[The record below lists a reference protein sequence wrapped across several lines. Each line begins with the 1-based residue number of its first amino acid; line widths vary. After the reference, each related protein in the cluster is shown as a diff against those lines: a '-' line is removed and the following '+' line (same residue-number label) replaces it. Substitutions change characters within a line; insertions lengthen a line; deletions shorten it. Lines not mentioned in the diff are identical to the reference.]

1 MSHNVESDKQAK
13 PAAKGG
19 TDNQWQQVS
28 QQIQDTQKE
37 SFSKAGND
45 AKPGNGGTPAEE
57 AGKASPETKLGG
69 AAGKPEPDFLDL
81 SANDPLAK
89 FARAAEGTGNSK
101 PDVEKGATG
110 KDEGKGENSK
120 DRSKGEKGEG
130 DSKGDGSTGKPGSET
145 RPTEQQLRDAFG
157 KRFDEGGTYGD
168 GLNYFVPKSV
178 EMGHM
183 KYDGSKTIETPD
195 VGRLGKLQADKS
207 RQVDLPDGKQPGAV
221 FVNQGDFAVA
231 PLDVPLSTA
240 DLGPCAGLVIVDKN
254 GGKQYLAH
262 IDSSTPAEQIRE
274 SLKGLNLN
282 DPNLEV
288 YLLPGSQEGSPTPT
302 NILNALADTPIGDK
316 VKLVNWGD
324 RPGMGP
330 ENRRGIQVFNGKI
343 SVGSNWPA
351 QTFE

>member
-1 MSHNVESDKQAK
+1 MSHNVESDKQAN

-37 SFSKAGND
+37 SLSKPGSD
-45 AKPGNGGTPAEE
+45 AKAGNGGTPVEE
-57 AGKASPETKLGG
+57 AGKAAPEAKLSG
-69 AAGKPEPDFLDL
+69 AVGKTEPDSLDL
-81 SANDPLAK
+81 AQNDPLTK
-89 FARAAEGTGNSK
+89 FSRPVEGTSNK
-101 PDVEKGATG
+101 PNVEKGAAG
-110 KDEGKGENSK
+110 RDESKGENGK
-120 DRSKGEKGEG
+120 DDSKGEKGRG
-130 DSKGDGSTGKPGSET
+130 DSNGDGSSSKPGSEK

-168 GLNYFVPKSV
+168 ALNYFVPKSV

-183 KYDGSKTIETPD
+183 QYDGSKTIETPD
-195 VGRLGKLQADKS
+195 EGRLGKLQADKS

-288 YLLPGSQEGSPTPT
+288 YLLPGSREGSPTPT